1 MNTIFVLIVVNLL
14 KDQDWSK
21 KMKYIVTIEE
31 TCSQDF
37 VVEAD
42 NIEEAKDIAIEKYN
56 SGDFIL
62 DDPCLTEKLMSVRND
77 SNEEECTDWFEF

>member
-42 NIEEAKDIAIEKYN
+42 NIDEAKDIAIERYGL
-56 SGDFIL
+56 GDFIL